1 MKYDLTSFRRD
12 LEEFHIQLND
22 EQEKQFILFYEM
34 LVEQNKV
41 MNLTAITD
49 FDDVIKKH
57 FVDSLSLVKAIPDL
71 ASKKLSLIDVG
82 TGAGFPG
89 IPLKIAF
96 PDLEITLLDSL
107 QKRINF
113 LNKVIIS
120 IPLNGIRAIHGRAED
135 LARPGKMR
143 EKFDLCVSRAVAN
156 LSTLSEYCIPFV
168 KNEGRFI
175 SYKSGGSEQEA
186 AEAQRAVHI
195 LGGENPQV
203 YSFFLPESDIA
214 RSLYVVKKKTP
225 SPVKYPRKAG
235 LPAKEPIHS

>member
-1 MKYDLTSFRRD
+1 
-12 LEEFHIQLND
+12 
-22 EQEKQFILFYEM
+22 
-34 LVEQNKV
+34 
-41 MNLTAITD
+41 
-49 FDDVIKKH
+49 
-57 FVDSLSLVKAIPDL
+57 
-71 ASKKLSLIDVG
+71 
-82 TGAGFPG
+82 
-89 IPLKIAF
+89 
-96 PDLEITLLDSL
+96 
-107 QKRINF
+107 
-113 LNKVIIS
+113 
-120 IPLNGIRAIHGRAED
+120 
-135 LARPGKMR
+135 MR